1 MKYKTIALFGAIKKY
16 FKLLSANQNQTGLAK
31 LRKNDPIKWILS
43 CDKTRGICTWH
54 QTLKKIVEKNLKI
67 KKN

>member
-1 MKYKTIALFGAIKKY
+1 MKCKTIALFGAIKKY

-43 CDKTRGICTWH
+43 CDKKRY
-54 QTLKKIVEKNLKI
+54 LYMASNFEKNCRKKLKN

>member
-1 MKYKTIALFGAIKKY
+1 MKCKTIALFGAIKKY

-43 CDKTRGICTWH
+43 CDKKEVFVHGIK
-54 QTLKKIVEKNLKI
+54 L
-67 KKN
+67 